1 MKFQEKN
8 DMKKMKY
15 FLLALIISL
24 ITFYC
29 FALELDKG
37 IYQQRRAELMKEIDS
52 GIAIIPSGYPPFRN
66 GDVYYSFR
74 VDNNFFYLTGI
85 KEPGAF
91 LVLYPKSQMKKEM
104 LFLPSQNPGRE
115 RWEGKSLKPGKEA
128 QELTGIETIL
138 SVDEFERI
146 TSRLLRVV
154 DNLYYISPAE
164 IVKKNEPLTPQLHF
178 INQLKER
185 YPHLI
190 IKDLSATVAAMRLIK
205 SPEELKLMQQA
216 IDITGAAQ
224 REAMKSV
231 EPGMYEYEIKA
242 VIEYVYQK
250 RGTKGW
256 GFPSI
261 VGSGP
266 NSCILHYEKCTR
278 KMEAGD
284 MVVMDIGAEYENYS
298 ADITRTI
305 PVSGKFAPRQ
315 RAIYNIVL
323 EANKRAIA
331 AVKPGRTIKD
341 IDKVA
346 RDYIISR
353 GYGEYFIHGTSH
365 WLGMNVHDVGDHN
378 AKFEPG
384 MVITVEPGIYMAE
397 ENLGIRIEDDI
408 LITEG
413 GHKVLSSSAPKE
425 IAEIEKLMKE
435 KGIGNIAIE

>member
-1 MKFQEKN
+1 MI
-8 DMKKMKY
+8 
-15 FLLALIISL
+15 LSG
-24 ITFYC
+24 
-29 FALELDKG
+29 FALELDKE
-37 IYQQRRAELMKEIDS
+37 IYQQRRAEVMKEIGS
-52 GIAIIPSGYPPFRN
+52 GIAIITSGYPPFRN

-91 LVLYPKSQMKKEM
+91 LVLYPKSQMKKEI
-104 LFLPSQNPGRE
+104 LFLPSHNPARE
-115 RWEGKSLKPGKEA
+115 PWEGKSLNPGKEA
-128 QELTGIETIL
+128 QELSGIETIL
-138 SVDEFERI
+138 SVDEFEQI

-154 DNLYYISPAE
+154 DDFYYISPAE
-164 IVKKNEPLTPQLHF
+164 ILKKNEPLTPQLYF

-185 YPHLI
+185 YPHLV

-205 SPEELKLMQQA
+205 SPEELKLLQQA
-216 IDITGAAQ
+216 IDITSAAQ

-231 EPGMYEYEIKA
+231 QPGMYEYEIKA

-250 RGTKGW
+250 RGATGW

-278 KMEAGD
+278 KMEAAD
-284 MVVMDIGAEYENYS
+284 MVVIDIGAEYENYS

-305 PVSGKFAPRQ
+305 PVSGKFALRQ

-346 RDYIISR
+346 RDYIESR
-353 GYGEYFIHGTSH
+353 GYSEYFIHGTSH

-378 AKFEPG
+378 AKFKPG
-384 MVITVEPGIYMAE
+384 MVITVEPGIYIPE
-397 ENLGIRIEDDI
+397 EDLGIRIEDDI

-435 KGIGNIAIE
+435 KGIGNIAIK

>member
-1 MKFQEKN
+1 VQKAK
-8 DMKKMKY
+8 
-15 FLLALIISL
+15 LLLLFLIIPL
-24 ITFYC
+24 ITLSV
-29 FALELDKG
+29 FALELDKE
-37 IYQQRRAELMKEIDS
+37 IYQQRRAEVIKEIDS

-66 GDVYYSFR
+66 GDVYYPFR

-91 LVLYPKSQMKKEM
+91 LVLYPKSQMKKEI
-104 LFLPSQNPGRE
+104 LFLPSHNPARE
-115 RWEGKSLKPGKEA
+115 QWEGKSLKPGKEA
-128 QELTGIETIL
+128 QELSGIETIL
-138 SVDEFERI
+138 SVDEFEQI

-154 DNLYYISPAE
+154 DDFYYISPAE
-164 IVKKNEPLTPQLHF
+164 ILKKNEPLTPQLYF

-185 YPHLI
+185 YPHLV
-190 IKDLSATVAAMRLIK
+190 IKDLSAIVAAMRLIK
-205 SPEELKLMQQA
+205 SPEELKLIQQA
-216 IDITGAAQ
+216 IDITSAAQ

-250 RGTKGW
+250 RGATGW

-261 VGSGP
+261 IGSGP

-278 KMEAGD
+278 IMEPGD
-284 MVVMDIGAEYENYS
+284 TLVMDIGAEYENYS

-315 RAIYNIVL
+315 RAIYSIVL

-346 RDYIISR
+346 RDYIESR
-353 GYGEYFIHGTSH
+353 GYGKYFIHGTSH
-365 WLGMNVHDVGDHN
+365 WLGMNVHDVGEQT

-384 MVITVEPGIYMAE
+384 MVITVEPGIYIPE
-397 ENLGIRIEDDI
+397 ENLGIRIEDDV
-408 LITEG
+408 LITKEG
-413 GHKVLSSSAPKE
+413 NKVLSSSAPKE
-425 IAEIEKLMKE
+425 IAEIEKLMKK